1 MGFAAAGGA
10 AAVDGG
16 AGEAFEDRD
25 CWGVRDVAG
34 RGFAHAPL
42 FCVSGVLFGRCG
54 GVVHTVVR
62 WPLLF

>member
-1 MGFAAAGGA
+1 VGFAAGGGA

-42 FCVSGVLFGRCG
+42 FCVLDVFFWWMR
-54 GVVHTVVR
+54 
-62 WPLLF
+62 